1 LVEVRQRVRTFV
13 HDSPGGRHWRADGGL
28 DFPEYRRGDGATGTR
43 LAYGAAV
50 PIARLF
56 ALLVVSVLFSAQASG
71 GPVEVPFV
79 FHNGLIWVRLDQPAP
94 GPPLHFLLDSGAGA
108 TVLDVQAARRLGL
121 KFGGREAVQG
131 VDGRCAAYRVDGF
144 RAAVAGIPLAHAL
157 LALDL
162 GPVSRSC
169 GERIDG
175 LIGADFFRGRIV
187 QVDYAAERIR
197 IFAPGEFA
205 PGADAQV
212 LPLAIRNDAFCV
224 QASVNGCAPQWLR
237 LDTGCDS
244 ALEWVPG
251 PHGLQNGAGASIAAT
266 TGRPHALAADLRL
279 GPERLHGVKA
289 GLHAA
294 PMFAGESGLLG
305 NGVLS
310 QFRITFD
317 ASGPR
322 AFLARVR

>member
-1 LVEVRQRVRTFV
+1 
-13 HDSPGGRHWRADGGL
+13 
-28 DFPEYRRGDGATGTR
+28 
-43 LAYGAAV
+43 V
-50 PIARLF
+50 PFARLF
-56 ALLVVSVLFSAQASG
+56 AYLIVSVLFSAQAAG
-71 GPVEVPFV
+71 GPVEVPFI
-79 FHNGLIWVRLDQPAP
+79 FHNGLIWLKLEAGVP

-108 TVLDVQAARRLGL
+108 TVIDVQTARRLGL
-121 KFGGREAVQG
+121 KFGSRETVQG

-144 RAAVAGIPLAHAL
+144 RAAVADIPLAHAL
-157 LALDL
+157 LALEL

-175 LIGADFFRGRIV
+175 LVGADFFSGRIV

-197 IFAPGEFA
+197 IFDPGEFTPA
-205 PGADAQV
+205 ADAQL
-212 LPLAIRNDAFCV
+212 LPLVMRNDAFCV
-224 QASVNGCAPQWLR
+224 RASVNGCAPQWLR

-251 PHGLQNGAGASIAAT
+251 PHGVQNGAGTSFAAVART
-266 TGRPHALAADLRL
+266 PHALAADLTL
-279 GPERLHGVKA
+279 GPERLRGVKA

-305 NGVLS
+305 NRVLS

-317 ASGPR
+317 AGESR
-322 AFLARVR
+322 VFLARVR